1 MKIKE
6 FLREDPKQNSN
17 ALPNIALFRRLSFV
31 VLKTTKFLYVMLL
44 YPFYAFVRLSADVS
58 YFLCCPRKSDAVP
71 FLRAAK
77 EIYRRRLHAGN
88 VFVSVKIEKKK
99 KAYCARVIIKATSP
113 QLLLSQDLDQLL
125 RLRRSE
131 NDQ

>member
-44 YPFYAFVRLSADVS
+44 YPFYVFVGLSADVS
-58 YFLCCPRKSDAVP
+58 YFLCCPLSRSMEQAVET
-71 FLRAAK
+71 RTGRTAK
-77 EIYRRRLHAGN
+77 
-88 VFVSVKIEKKK
+88 V
-99 KAYCARVIIKATSP
+99 ARI
-113 QLLLSQDLDQLL
+113 Q
-125 RLRRSE
+125 
-131 NDQ
+131 

>member
-44 YPFYAFVRLSADVS
+44 YPFYVFVRLSADVS
-58 YFLCCPRKSDAVP
+58 FAAHGKVTPSLFCVQQRK
-71 FLRAAK
+71 
-77 EIYRRRLHAGN
+77 
-88 VFVSVKIEKKK
+88 
-99 KAYCARVIIKATSP
+99 
-113 QLLLSQDLDQLL
+113 
-125 RLRRSE
+125 
-131 NDQ
+131 